1 MEPMHHTSPDT
12 TSLHPPRTVV
22 VVGAG
27 LAGTQTAAA
36 LRAHGFT
43 GHLTVLGA
51 EGLPPYDRPPLSKEL
66 FTRTSP
72 AWLTDELGVDLA
84 ALADELVLDDAAT
97 HLEPPE
103 KDQPAASAAHASDA
117 AAPPAPAVL
126 TASGRRISA
135 DVVVLACGSVPVRP
149 AGWESAVTLHSAADA
164 DHLRARLVPGAHLVC
179 IGAGWIGAELAG
191 VAADAGCEVTVVE
204 AASVPLHRQLGPAVG
219 AHLTSWY
226 AAAGVTLLAG
236 TPVVGVAATGSSTT
250 DPLEVQLGAPDGRT
264 LPADVVLAAV
274 GARPATDWLAG
285 ALPRDA
291 RGSIL
296 VDARGRVS
304 EQPAV
309 FAVGDCATRADPVWD
324 QVPGGHWSA
333 ALLDPDAVAREIL
346 GLEPPAG
353 HAPYVFST
361 QLDHDLALFGLPD
374 PATDEVVLRGNPAS
388 GGWAAL
394 YVSSAGLVTGIF
406 TVDSPK
412 DVAAAR
418 RLMVGGP
425 VKLDLVRAADP
436 QVPLRATLV

>member
-1 MEPMHHTSPDT
+1 MEPTHHTS
-12 TSLHPPRTVV
+12 SLPETIPVHPPRSVL

-51 EGLPPYDRPPLSKEL
+51 EGLAPYDRPPLSKEL

-72 AWLTDELGVDLA
+72 AWLADELGADLA

-97 HLEPPE
+97 HLELG
-103 KDQPAASAAHASDA
+103 DDGARAGHA
-117 AAPPAPAVL
+117 VR
-126 TASGRRISA
+126 TASGRRVSA
-135 DVVVLACGSVPVRP
+135 DVVVLACGSEPVRP
-149 AGWESAVTLHSAADA
+149 AGWDAAVTLHSAADA
-164 DHLRARLVPGAHLVC
+164 DHLRRRLVPGAHLVC
-179 IGAGWIGAELAG
+179 IGAGWIGAEVAG
-191 VAADAGCEVTVVE
+191 AAVGAGCEVTVIE

-219 AHLTSWY
+219 ARLSSWY

-236 TPVVGVAATGSSTT
+236 TPVVGVSGDTSTAT
-250 DPLEVQLGAPDGRT
+250 PLEVRLGAPDGRA

-274 GARPATDWLAG
+274 GARPATDWVART
-285 ALPRDA
+285 LPRDA
-291 RGSIL
+291 RGAIL
-296 VDARGRVS
+296 TGARGRVP
-304 EQPAV
+304 EQTGV

-361 QLDHDLALFGLPD
+361 QLGHDLALFGLPD
-374 PATDEVVLRGNPAS
+374 PATDDVVLRGDPDDPTS

-394 YVSSAGLVTGIF
+394 YVSGTGLVTGIF
-406 TVDSPK
+406 VVDSPK

-418 RLMVGGP
+418 RLMAGGP
-425 VKLDLVRAADP
+425 VKLDLARAADP
-436 QVPLRATLV
+436 QVPLRTTLV